1 MQRHSTVLA
10 GLTAIVLSI
19 VAVHGARAE
28 VHVQGVPDAVVV
40 DARDASVEDVLEA
53 LGTSFG
59 LQYRGAD
66 ALQRRISGTYRG
78 SLQHVVRRV
87 LDGYNFVLKTD
98 DDEIEVVVIG
108 GETSGAGGAG
118 LGATP
123 AAVGQPAAKAST
135 AKERRTQRRRGH

>member
-1 MQRHSTVLA
+1 
-10 GLTAIVLSI
+10 TA
-19 VAVHGARAE
+19 AVRAARAE
-28 VHVQGVPDAVVV
+28 VHVQGASDALVL

-87 LDGYNFVLKTD
+87 LDGYNFILKTD
-98 DDEIEVVVIG
+98 DEDVEVVVIG
-108 GETSGAGGAG
+108 GDASGTASAGVTSM
-118 LGATP
+118 P
-123 AAVGQPAAKAST
+123 AAMGQQAPRPST
-135 AKERRTQRRRGH
+135 AKERR